1 MKKLGKIMSL
11 YLLLALFIG
20 LFACSDRLFT
30 ERKIMSSELTS
41 NVQTREIKVK
51 DIDITFEN
59 IYSEFAV
66 KMMKELYK
74 EENTCINYVAA
85 TRARNLLVWTFN
97 RSPLYGRKKLPNGM
111 KDWE

>member
-41 NVQTREIKVK
+41 NVQTREIKVN
-51 DIDITFEN
+51 F
-59 IYSEFAV
+59 
-66 KMMKELYK
+66 
-74 EENTCINYVAA
+74 
-85 TRARNLLVWTFN
+85 
-97 RSPLYGRKKLPNGM
+97 RKYLQRICCE
-111 KDWE
+111 DDERVI